1 MKTENARSLLSR
13 ITPSSTRRLD
23 WGTSLSKFCFLSLL
37 TALALTLPS
46 SAFPQ
51 NPGPCPDAVG
61 TSVASPKELR
71 SRNGRLQVRLWLRNS
86 LDSTGQMQY
95 CYVDEHGDRSPTLR
109 LKPGDLL
116 LLKLKNELSLPSS
129 APHPHSAAP
138 SGCPSALMT
147 TNTTN
152 LHFHGL
158 SLSPSCH
165 ADDSLHTS
173 IPPFSKAFVYRVRI
187 PNNQPPGLYWY
198 HAHPHG
204 HSEEQVLGGA
214 SGALIVEGIAAANPL
229 VAGLPERV
237 LVIRDRK
244 LEFSARAASD
254 RDPSRPAKDLSINFI
269 PVPYPEY
276 PVPDIETRPLTREL
290 WRVLNAS
297 ADTYVNLGV
306 LFNGEWQKSGL
317 AAVHGS
323 WQLLGLVAVDG
334 VPISEA
340 NSSAANVLWKTEIL
354 IPPGGRAEFVFQTP
368 PEGIKAELLTAGAD
382 TNPPADEDEDND
394 IPAATASGSS
404 TPGTIPGTIPDTI
417 PDNDDNTPPRP
428 LARIVSSRSAVEPPA
443 LTEAPSPCKSAP
455 HCASRHRFALTPTEA
470 LLF

>member
-1 MKTENARSLLSR
+1 MGQPPRPLSFFLAEEPAFTHEDRRCESRCFLR

-237 LVIRDRK
+237 LVIRDREA
-244 LEFSARAASD
+244 LS
-254 RDPSRPAKDLSINFI
+254 SRHAPPRTAI
-269 PVPYPEY
+269 PVAQRKTCPSISSPFR
-276 PVPDIETRPLTREL
+276 I
-290 WRVLNAS
+290 LNIPCRISKRARS
-297 ADTYVNLGV
+297 RAN
-306 LFNGEWQKSGL
+306 
-317 AAVHGS
+317 
-323 WQLLGLVAVDG
+323 DG
-334 VPISEA
+334 ACSMPPPI
-340 NSSAANVLWKTEIL
+340 
-354 IPPGGRAEFVFQTP
+354 
-368 PEGIKAELLTAGAD
+368 
-382 TNPPADEDEDND
+382 
-394 IPAATASGSS
+394 
-404 TPGTIPGTIPDTI
+404 
-417 PDNDDNTPPRP
+417 
-428 LARIVSSRSAVEPPA
+428 
-443 LTEAPSPCKSAP
+443 
-455 HCASRHRFALTPTEA
+455 PT
-470 LLF
+470 